1 MPTGRSLL
9 TQEMKYAY
17 TLDKTMK
24 DSDRDRVR
32 RDIYMMKVQDIF
44 ITNPCRMRGMWS
56 SARQQSTKI
65 ILLMRD
71 EENWRPTWQSRGMLM
86 SPSRPA
92 HIPATMPRKN
102 LSPPVASDI
111 LNKLPAAPPL
121 EVILD

>member
-24 DSDRDRVR
+24 DSDRDRIR

-56 SARQQSTKI
+56 RARQQSTKI
-65 ILLMRD
+65 ILLMRE
-71 EENWRPTWQSRGMLM
+71 EENLCPT
-86 SPSRPA
+86 
-92 HIPATMPRKN
+92 
-102 LSPPVASDI
+102 
-111 LNKLPAAPPL
+111 
-121 EVILD
+121 